1 MVELICTLIGL
12 CIIYFVGLYV
22 LAGVIA
28 LIGAIC
34 EGIEKAWETLNSFGR
49 AVFFGTPMLV
59 VAYFVFYFIFYTAIP
74 FYLEN
79 EIARIISY
87 IVLGVLA
94 YFSLLGIGW
103 RYGDLKIKNV
113 GVIPLI
119 ARIIFLLPYLPL
131 LYVGFY
137 VKQFF
142 CKAFIRNS
150 RICWNPHFI
159 TLESRNTYKVDG
171 RTYRNFPLG
180 DYDDKAFASYNK
192 VYDDAMASVDTI
204 LQKYSDFI
212 KDNYNNNNALAYDEA
227 MASLKALQQK
237 CNDFKKN
244 NRTK

>member
-1 MVELICTLIGL
+1 MVELVCTLIGL
-12 CIIYFVGLYV
+12 VILYFVGLYV
-22 LAGVIA
+22 LASVIA

-59 VAYFVFYFIFYTAIP
+59 VAYFVFHFIFYTAIP

-79 EIARIISY
+79 EIVRIISY
-87 IVLGVLA
+87 IVLGALA

-137 VKQFF
+137 VKQIF

-159 TLESRNTYKVDG
+159 TLESKNTYKIMGNTYKFHPVNENEDDG
-171 RTYRNFPLG
+171 
-180 DYDDKAFASYNK
+180 FASYNEC
-192 VYDDAMASVDTI
+192 YDEAMACAKAI
-204 LQKYSDFI
+204 QQKYSDFI
-212 KDNYNNNNALAYDEA
+212 KNNY
-227 MASLKALQQK
+227 
-237 CNDFKKN
+237 
-244 NRTK
+244 TK